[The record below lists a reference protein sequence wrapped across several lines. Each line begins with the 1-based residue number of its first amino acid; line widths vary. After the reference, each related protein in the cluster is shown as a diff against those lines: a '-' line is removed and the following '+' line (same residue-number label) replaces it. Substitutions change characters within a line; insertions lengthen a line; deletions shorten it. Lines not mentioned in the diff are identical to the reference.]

1 MVQVPAAAPLTSAP
15 EIVQTEGVREANVT
29 GLPDAPPVAVTML
42 DPPTAMVGATHKE
55 IDCVPCGVTLLD
67 AAAATLLP
75 AALLATTTQVT
86 ADPLVNP
93 LTTMGGVGPVLL
105 WFPQV
110 AI

>member
-1 MVQVPAAAPLTSAP
+1 MVQVPAAEPLTSAP
-15 EIVQTEGVREANVT
+15 EIEQTEGVREANVI
-29 GLPDAPPVAVTML
+29 GLPDAPPVAVTL
-42 DPPTAMVGATHKE
+42 PDPPTAMTGAAVKE

-67 AAAATLLP
+67 AADTALLP

-93 LTTMGGVGPVLL
+93 LTTMGGVDPVLL